1 MIKEIKE
8 YFKKKQAWWNNI
20 SNSQHY
26 KQEQKYLTDIT
37 FDFINTIRI
46 IAMYSN
52 RAPHIYNSFL
62 TITTIDD
69 LIESSMAIL
78 MMVNNGIHNASKREL
93 RYILEMSVKYGVVD
107 WTLMGK
113 SLEDKIQH
121 LDHNI
126 PKSTISPIEDI
137 CMPFTEDVLIE
148 FKTDVKRIYSQ
159 RCRYVHPSKEQ
170 LIEQLKNI
178 KEGYTIGFESA
189 EMFTKMNK
197 AIFEV
202 YDIILAILFSC
213 FGNSMSGD
221 IFEQVLDLNK
231 KWKFHKGKY
240 TSQISKVLH
249 CSV

>member
-46 IAMYSN
+46 IAVYSN

-69 LIESSMAIL
+69 LIESSIAIL
-78 MMVNNGIHNASKREL
+78 SMVNNGILNTSQREL
-93 RYILEMSVKYGVVD
+93 RYILEMAVKYGVTD
-107 WTLMGK
+107 WKLMGK
-113 SLEDKIQH
+113 SLEDKIRYFNEY
-121 LDHNI
+121 L
-126 PKSTISPIEDI
+126 PKSSISPIDDMH
-137 CMPFTEDVLIE
+137 MPFVDEIFTE
-148 FKTDVKRIYSQ
+148 FKNDVKRIYSNK
-159 RCRYVHPSKEQ
+159 CKYVHPSKQQLEEQ
-170 LIEQLKNI
+170 IRQSKR
-178 KEGYTIGFESA
+178 GYTIGYESA
-189 EMFTKMNK
+189 TMLKQVNR

-202 YDIILAILFSC
+202 YDIILSILFSC
-213 FGNSMSGD
+213 FGESMSRD
-221 IFEQVLDLNK
+221 IFDQILNDNT

-240 TSQISKVLH
+240 TSATSNELNCKP
-249 CSV
+249 